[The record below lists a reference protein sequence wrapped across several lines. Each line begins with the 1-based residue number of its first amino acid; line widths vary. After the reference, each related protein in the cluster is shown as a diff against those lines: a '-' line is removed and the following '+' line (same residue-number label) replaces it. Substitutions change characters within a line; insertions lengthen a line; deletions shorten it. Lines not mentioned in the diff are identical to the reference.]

1 MSVAGKIFLVILLL
15 VFQAS
20 AYSPNEGNVTATL
33 GTFLYKNNLGDKV
46 SKLNSPSFSGL
57 GLIALGDLN
66 TIGSLEI
73 AIFDLHKQ
81 YYREQAGYELVEEK
95 EVVHITMGYR
105 YWINPYFSS
114 SLSFFSSY
122 SMGEVKIIHT
132 TFTPGTEIDTSAR
145 DTTEYGFDLAIQGDL
160 YSSEIWAIVAEAR
173 YSLSVTSKENENS
186 DHYGLMLGFRHL
198 MQEKRIDGNVKKN

>member
-1 MSVAGKIFLVILLL
+1 MSLGGKIFLIILLL

-20 AYSPNEGNVTATL
+20 AYVPNEGNVTATL
-33 GTFLYKNNLGDKV
+33 GTFLYKNNFTDTRHGAHSAD
-46 SKLNSPSFSGL
+46 FSSL

-66 TIGSLEI
+66 TTGSLEI
-73 AIFDLHKQ
+73 AIFDLQKL
-81 YYREQAGYELVEEK
+81 YYREQAGFELVEQK
-95 EVVHITMGYR
+95 EVIHITMGYR

-114 SLSFFSSY
+114 SLSFYSSY
-122 SMGEVKIIHT
+122 SLGEVNIIHS
-132 TFTPGTEIDTSAR
+132 TFAPGTEIDTSAR

-160 YSSEIWAIVAEAR
+160 YSRELWAIIAEAR

-198 MQEKRIDGNVKKN
+198 MQEKRVDGNIRK

>member
-1 MSVAGKIFLVILLL
+1 MSIGGKIFLVISML
-15 VFQAS
+15 VFQVS
-20 AYSPNEGNVTATL
+20 AYVPNEGNVTATL
-33 GTFLYKNNLGDKV
+33 GTFFYKNNFADTVYGAHSQNLT
-46 SKLNSPSFSGL
+46 GL

-66 TIGSLEI
+66 TTGSLEI
-73 AIFDLHKQ
+73 AIFDLYKQ

-114 SLSFFSSY
+114 SLSFYSSY
-122 SMGEVKIIHT
+122 SMGDVKVVHS
-132 TFTPGTEIDTSAR
+132 TFAPGTEIDTSAR
-145 DTTEYGFDLAIQGDL
+145 DTTEYGFDFAIQGDL
-160 YSSEIWAIVAEAR
+160 YSRELWAITAEAR

-198 MQEKRIDGNVKKN
+198 MQEKTVDGSVKKN

>member
-1 MSVAGKIFLVILLL
+1 MSFGGKIFLVILLL

-20 AYSPNEGNVTATL
+20 AYAPNEGNVTATL
-33 GTFLYKNNLGDKV
+33 GTLLYKNNFADTVYGAH
-46 SKLNSPSFSGL
+46 SPNLSGL

-73 AIFDLHKQ
+73 AIFDLRKQ
-81 YYREQAGYELVEEK
+81 YYREQAGFELVEEK

-114 SLSFFSSY
+114 SLSFYSSY
-122 SMGEVKIIHT
+122 SMGEVNIVHS
-132 TFTPGTEIDTSAR
+132 TFAPSTEIDTSAR
-145 DTTEYGFDLAIQGDL
+145 DTTEYGFDFAIQGDL
-160 YSSEIWAIVAEAR
+160 YSRELWAIVAEAR

-198 MQEKRIDGNVKKN
+198 IQEKMVDGNVNKN